1 MFELTEETR
10 NNIIALLREKMDI
23 DHVTKDELNSIIDD
37 MVNIVKAQF
46 GF

>member
-10 NNIIALLREKMDI
+10 NNVIALLREKMEI
-23 DHVTKDELNSIIDD
+23 DHLTNEELNSIIDD
-37 MVNIVKAQF
+37 VVNIVKAQF

>member
-10 NNIIALLREKMDI
+10 NNIIALLRESMDI
-23 DHVTKDELNSIIDD
+23 DHVTKDELNSIIDE
-37 MVNIVKAQF
+37 MVIIVKAQF

>member
-10 NNIIALLREKMDI
+10 NSVIALLREKMEISHYTD
-23 DHVTKDELNSIIDD
+23 DELNSIIDD
-37 MVNIVKAQF
+37 VVNIVKKQF

>member
-10 NNIIALLREKMDI
+10 NNVIALLREKMEISHYTD
-23 DHVTKDELNSIIDD
+23 DELNSIIDD
-37 MVNIVKAQF
+37 VVSIVKQQF

>member
-10 NNIIALLREKMDI
+10 NNVIALLREKMEISHYTD
-23 DHVTKDELNSIIDD
+23 DELNSILDE
-37 MVNIVKAQF
+37 VVAIVKKQF